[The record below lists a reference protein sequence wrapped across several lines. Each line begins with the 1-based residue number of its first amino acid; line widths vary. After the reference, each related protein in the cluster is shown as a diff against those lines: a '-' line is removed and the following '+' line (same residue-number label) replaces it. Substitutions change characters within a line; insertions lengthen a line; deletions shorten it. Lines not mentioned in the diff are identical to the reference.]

1 MFQAQAFRPLAAFSE
16 DVAVAAG
23 ASATTVLEAPLGVFV
38 ARVVSVG
45 GSVRVAVGIAPATA
59 TSTRLIDGV
68 PEYVLISPGERV
80 TLYGTEA
87 ASVNVSYMTR

>member
-16 DVAVAAG
+16 DVSVAAG
-23 ASATTVLEAPLGVFV
+23 ASTATVNEAPLGVFV